1 MNRIVKF
8 FNSFFEEKV
17 ISEQA
22 SKESIEAGKALYE
35 YFQKQVEHE
44 KGRFQKF
51 EDKASKFLT
60 MVSVIITAYLFVI
73 NNIFEKISS
82 VCSISLALQIY
93 QIILI
98 ILFILLFLTLCASW
112 LYLLKV
118 LKPQITR
125 HLPTSQDTINVYI
138 NYPNKLDEIY
148 HDNANK
154 MKQVIDEYKTTNKVK
169 VQFLSK
175 AYNCIS
181 ISGILFVII
190 LPLSLI
196 YKYLT

>member
-1 MNRIVKF
+1 
-8 FNSFFEEKV
+8 
-17 ISEQA
+17 
-22 SKESIEAGKALYE
+22 E

-73 NNIFEKISS
+73 NNFFKNLYNI
-82 VCSISLALQIY
+82 CSISMALKIY

-98 ILFILLFLTLCASW
+98 SLIILLFLTLCASW

-154 MKQVIDEYKTTNKVK
+154 MKQVIDEYKSTNKVK

-175 AYNCIS
+175 AYNYIS

-190 LPLSLI
+190 LPLSVL

>member
-1 MNRIVKF
+1 M
-8 FNSFFEEKV
+8 
-17 ISEQA
+17 
-22 SKESIEAGKALYE
+22 AL
-35 YFQKQVEHE
+35 K
-44 KGRFQKF
+44 
-51 EDKASKFLT
+51 
-60 MVSVIITAYLFVI
+60 
-73 NNIFEKISS
+73 
-82 VCSISLALQIY
+82 IY

-98 ILFILLFLTLCASW
+98 SLIILLFLTLCASW

-154 MKQVIDEYKTTNKVK
+154 MKQVIDEYKSTNKVK

-175 AYNCIS
+175 AYNYIS

-190 LPLSLI
+190 LPLSVL